1 VFVRIGET
9 RPLWPELLIAVLG
22 LILVIAAPIRAGW
35 LGAVVIVISI
45 VFALATLLLLK
56 QSRRAQTVGFVV
68 GILAIM
74 AGLLIAQTGGRDPE
88 IFSPALIWVI
98 GAGLVMSTLINLAA
112 DRLSRNDEGTG

>member
-1 VFVRIGET
+1 MRIGGT

-35 LGAVVIVISI
+35 VGAVVIVMSI
-45 VFALATLLLLK
+45 VSALAAPLLLRH
-56 QSRRAQTVGFVV
+56 SRNAQIVGFVV
-68 GILAIM
+68 GVLAIV
-74 AGLLIAQTGGRDPE
+74 AGLLIAQTGGGDPE

-112 DRLSRNDEGTG
+112 ERLRGNDEGMG

>member
-1 VFVRIGET
+1 MRIGKT

-22 LILVIAAPIRAGW
+22 LILAIAAPIRIGW

-45 VFALATLLLLK
+45 VSALAALLL
-56 QSRRAQTVGFVV
+56 SRHSRNAQTVGFVV
-68 GILAIM
+68 GVLVIA
-74 AGLLIAQTGGRDPE
+74 AGLLFAQTGGGEPE

-112 DRLSRNDEGTG
+112 ERLSGNDEGMG

>member
-1 VFVRIGET
+1 MRIGET

-45 VFALATLLLLK
+45 VFALAALLLLK

-98 GAGLVMSTLINLAA
+98 GSGLVMSTLINLAA
-112 DRLSRNDEGTG
+112 ERLSRNDEGTG

>member
-1 VFVRIGET
+1 MRIGET

-45 VFALATLLLLK
+45 AFALAALLLLK
-56 QSRRAQTVGFVV
+56 QSRRAQTVGFFV

-112 DRLSRNDEGTG
+112 ERLSRNDEGTG

>member
-1 VFVRIGET
+1 MRIGGT

-35 LGAVVIVISI
+35 VGAVVIVISI
-45 VFALATLLLLK
+45 VSALAALLLRH
-56 QSRRAQTVGFVV
+56 SRNARIVGFVV
-68 GILAIM
+68 GVLAIV
-74 AGLLIAQTGGRDPE
+74 AGLLIAQTSGGDPE

-112 DRLSRNDEGTG
+112 ERLSGNDEGMG

>member
-1 VFVRIGET
+1 MRIGGT

-35 LGAVVIVISI
+35 VGAVVIVMSI
-45 VFALATLLLLK
+45 VSALAAPLLSK
-56 QSRRAQTVGFVV
+56 QSRNAQIIGFVV
-68 GILAIM
+68 GVLAIM
-74 AGLLIAQTGGRDPE
+74 AGLLFAQTGGGEPE

-112 DRLSRNDEGTG
+112 ERLSGNDEGMG